1 MKAMRFITI
10 LLVAVIL
17 SISAIGITNAGE
29 TADRWRSDVWDPK
42 QERETAVYVRAQLQG
57 LTDDLMRVVAEVQE
71 IKDAGKLNTV
81 DPALQVIVNR
91 WFNLLKAAKTG
102 IEGDAEIMDLMEFR
116 P

>member
-42 QERETAVYVRAQLQG
+42 QEREVAVYVRAELQRISDY
-57 LTDDLMRVVAEVQE
+57 LLRIVSDIQA
-71 IKDAGKLNTV
+71 IKDEGKLSTI
-81 DPALQVIVNR
+81 DTGLQVIVNR
-91 WFNLLKAAKTG
+91 WFNLLKTANTG
-102 IEGDAEIMDLMEFR
+102 IQGDAEIMELYQFK